1 MGAQQGKEQR
11 GVAGGGAALPPNP
24 PPLAGRLGE
33 RQGSRIKGLRPRR
46 DGQRLGGNIFTEHN
60 GEYTS
65 SPSKLVCIVN
75 WRFRNEIIQK
85 AAAINMFAWLLH
97 FCSRGKKPR
106 PNLSVASGHPRRK
119 DVPKTLSTE
128 PHLSN

>member
-11 GVAGGGAALPPNP
+11 GGAGGGAALPPNP

-60 GEYTS
+60 GEYNS
-65 SPSKLVCIVN
+65 SPTCLDCELEISK
-75 WRFRNEIIQK
+75 
-85 AAAINMFAWLLH
+85 
-97 FCSRGKKPR
+97 
-106 PNLSVASGHPRRK
+106 
-119 DVPKTLSTE
+119 
-128 PHLSN
+128 